1 MRFRP
6 SPATAIAGA
15 ALFFA
20 LGGSA
25 LAVSEAVKPQPR
37 CAAGAVRGYA
47 SVTGEPTKGIA
58 NVPDQFAATKA
69 LFAATFNCAGK
80 ATQVRRTGLGAYEVR
95 FVGNGA
101 QVAVVSA
108 TAALAT
114 LQPLGGATFRVTLS
128 VPGRDDEIDTPFVV
142 VAM

>member
-6 SPATAIAGA
+6 SPATAIACA

-37 CAAGAVRGYA
+37 CANGAVRGLA
-47 SVTGEPTKGIA
+47 SVTGEPAKGIA
-58 NVPDQFAATKA
+58 NLPDQFTASRAMFSTA
-69 LFAATFNCAGK
+69 FNCTGK
-80 ATQVRRTGLGAYEVR
+80 PTQVRKAGFGVYEVR

-101 QVAVVSA
+101 QVAVASA
-108 TAALAT
+108 GAALAT
-114 LQPLGGATFRVTLS
+114 VQPLGGATFRVTLS